1 MAVTSIAEVTDQI
14 QKKWAPMFMQELRES
29 LLLGALVNKDY
40 EGSIGTQGDTVR
52 VSQLAAPSGQ
62 LRTVGTDADTFDSEQ
77 MVWKKVD
84 VVADKRAV
92 ASFEVSELAQIQSQ
106 LDSPEG
112 QSEMRNALMFAV
124 KNQVNDYLWTLT
136 APSTS
141 APDHLLTS
149 EASLT
154 AAKLQAIRTLAAQ
167 AKWAREKGWYGLVD
181 PVYYGNLLSEA
192 TLVSQDYVPGE
203 APVIGGQLANRRY
216 GFNIL
221 EDNSRNSARGLFFHP
236 DYMLMVMQKQ
246 PQFKI
251 SDLHSNK
258 QFAYLISVDLIFGAK
273 LGPDGDKKHIYQTA
287 AATNNAGA

>member
-1 MAVTSIAEVTDQI
+1 MAVTSVLEVTDQI

-40 EGSIGTQGDTVR
+40 DGVIGTQGDTVR
-52 VSQLAAPSGQ
+52 VSQLAAPTGQ

-77 MVWKKVD
+77 MVWSKVD

-92 ASFEVSELAQIQSQ
+92 ASFEVAELAQIQSQ

-124 KNQVNDYLWTLT
+124 QQQVNDYLWGLT
-136 APSTS
+136 SPSTS

-167 AKWAREKGWYGLVD
+167 AKWAQAKGWYGLVD

-221 EDNSRNSARGLFFHP
+221 EDNSRTSARGLFFSP

-251 SDLHSNK
+251 SDLHSQK
-258 QFAYLISVDLIFGAK
+258 KFGYLISVDLIFGAK
-273 LGPDGDKKHIYQTA
+273 LGPDGAKKHIYQTA